1 MSALPTSV
9 RVGAHHSV
17 VALEEGP
24 HSVDAFHQF
33 LDALPPA
40 PDAALVL
47 AVPAD
52 AAGMSAEAL
61 AEHTPLP
68 IIEVTAPTPVQNN
81 HVYLSP
87 PGQSLRLYKDKLRPD
102 GRQDGAKTAT
112 QKAGVPLVHLVRT
125 AEQGASSQDGGDGG
139 AALHLV
145 VHSASAV
152 YEAPDLP
159 LVVVKG
165 AEDGSQAREE
175 NGTEPL
181 GTSRTERLEREL
193 RETRRELRDTVQKYE
208 GVQRRLRRAN
218 EVLQEKNILL
228 EERTGQV
235 RSLSQA
241 VALAEEK
248 ERERLSHVLHDDLQQ
263 ILYAVRTK
271 IDLAAER
278 EALDERGAA
287 LLSRG
292 LDLLDDGI
300 ETTRT
305 LASDL
310 NPPVENSLRDTLEWL
325 IIQMQEAHGLSVE
338 MRTTG
343 RALTTEKSLRVLV
356 VRLVRELLFNVVK
369 HAGTQEA
376 VLAVTK
382 RGERVEVVVED
393 DGEGFDPDALGG
405 REDGF
410 GLTSVRRRI
419 ELAGGRF
426 EIDTA
431 PGEGTRVR
439 LGVPLRLREE

>member
-1 MSALPTSV
+1 
-9 RVGAHHSV
+9 
-17 VALEEGP
+17 
-24 HSVDAFHQF
+24 
-33 LDALPPA
+33 
-40 PDAALVL
+40 
-47 AVPAD
+47 
-52 AAGMSAEAL
+52 
-61 AEHTPLP
+61 
-68 IIEVTAPTPVQNN
+68 
-81 HVYLSP
+81 
-87 PGQSLRLYKDKLRPD
+87 
-102 GRQDGAKTAT
+102 
-112 QKAGVPLVHLVRT
+112 
-125 AEQGASSQDGGDGG
+125 
-139 AALHLV
+139 LHLV